1 MIKRSPDALT
11 QMNINISN
19 AEVRIGAV
27 EQNATHRIEVI
38 RTEMSRALHDHK
50 ERTDRIIDQLTAR
63 VAQLEAGHDLTD
75 PRRFGMI
82 GRNSSISVITA
93 PMFPGLPIFRQCPD
107 RYFPSILAGLFMKTG
122 RGGAHDSF
130 LRPETY
136 GACREISDINQV
148 FGTAERKV
156 RSINRDAIECSRL
169 TKSSP
174 SCWR

>member
-1 MIKRSPDALT
+1 MFPTPRRVL
-11 QMNINISN
+11 
-19 AEVRIGAV
+19 EV
-27 EQNATHRIEVI
+27 EQNATHRVEVI
-38 RTEMSRALHDHK
+38 RTEMSRALPDHK
-50 ERTDRIIDQLTAR
+50 ERTDRSSPPVLRNSRSVTPTR
-63 VAQLEAGHDLTD
+63 PPLTD
-75 PRRFGMI
+75 QRRFGMI

>member
-82 GRNSSISVITA
+82 GRNSSISVTLRCPPARRSAASARIAFSRA
-93 PMFPGLPIFRQCPD
+93 PWQHDYAIVIAGSDRPWLSARLQCC
-107 RYFPSILAGLFMKTG
+107 TG
-122 RGGAHDSF
+122 
-130 LRPETY
+130 
-136 GACREISDINQV
+136 
-148 FGTAERKV
+148 
-156 RSINRDAIECSRL
+156 
-169 TKSSP
+169 
-174 SCWR
+174 

>member
-82 GRNSSISVITA
+82 GRNSSISVTTA
-93 PMFPGLPIFRQCPD
+93 PMSPGPPICRQCPD
-107 RYFPSILAGLFMKTG
+107 RFFAGTLAARLRDRHCWVRSTM
-122 RGGAHDSF
+122 A
-130 LRPETY
+130 LRPV
-136 GACREISDINQV
+136 AMLH
-148 FGTAERKV
+148 
-156 RSINRDAIECSRL
+156 RL
-169 TKSSP
+169 TRPQLCSL
-174 SCWR
+174 RRAV